1 MFKVNNS
8 DARHVV
14 LVSLFLWY
22 HYDVFVI
29 NFEQIFNIVLVSPML
44 IPNKLMPARMMTLE
58 HFNSEIMT
66 LVHNVV

>member
-22 HYDVFVI
+22 HYDVFII
-29 NFEQIFNIVLVSPML
+29 NFEQILNIVLVHL
-44 IPNKLMPARMMTLE
+44 L
-58 HFNSEIMT
+58 
-66 LVHNVV
+66 LVLNN